1 MKLLRLKLNTNF
13 RSLKAGFEVKFRG
26 TLETPDLSRLYQF
39 EPLCF
44 AGLNGSGKSN
54 VLEALGNIFYHLEL
68 CANRF
73 KPDAFKSFFSPNKNI
88 NGPDAFE
95 LEYLIDLD
103 GGEQFDQ
110 NDGLFKVL
118 IKKQAG
124 SDPEMEVLMFS
135 VERLNIQ
142 ASKIPLVATSFDQ
155 RSSGKSFLPELVVGY
170 SSGENE
176 ILSIPFI
183 KSRLIHFDEYA
194 QSSLRGEKF
203 TKPES
208 SLVYIDSEM
217 SQAVLLACL
226 IFEDE
231 DTLKPLRDEL
241 GVYGLRS
248 FRMHLANQV
257 MNIGDREGGLHKYA
271 VLNQIEDRIQVLRNL
286 ATSFFEEPIK
296 EEVNS
301 LTDQPRYIL
310 TLDFYVDET
319 MKEAFKDVFKS
330 SLETFQFFQLLY
342 ELNNNSLEPANIA
355 GGIKEEVYKSAGFYT
370 DGKLPKPGP
379 EDMVFFFLDFMI
391 MKKVNGVEEPIELL
405 LREFSDGEHQF
416 LHTMGICLLLK
427 DKRTIMLLDEPET
440 HFNPDWRSKFINVLN
455 KSMEAGGGNNF
466 MKDILLTSH
475 SPFIISDC
483 KRDNVF
489 VFRNGEVFHP
499 KINTFGASIGL
510 VMDEIFLKDDTISD
524 FAKEELLRLREL
536 PTGTL
541 EEIKSVKEASRSVGE
556 SAEKVLLFRDLIVK
570 ENELKKTQ

>member
-1 MKLLRLKLNTNF
+1 
-13 RSLKAGFEVKFRG
+13 
-26 TLETPDLSRLYQF
+26 
-39 EPLCF
+39 
-44 AGLNGSGKSN
+44 
-54 VLEALGNIFYHLEL
+54 
-68 CANRF
+68 
-73 KPDAFKSFFSPNKNI
+73 
-88 NGPDAFE
+88 
-95 LEYLIDLD
+95 
-103 GGEQFDQ
+103 
-110 NDGLFKVL
+110 
-118 IKKQAG
+118 
-124 SDPEMEVLMFS
+124 MEVISFS
-135 VERLNIQ
+135 VEKLSIQ
-142 ASKIPLVATSFDQ
+142 SSKIPLVASSFEQ

-194 QSSLRGEKF
+194 QSCLRGEKF

-226 IFEDE
+226 IFENE
-231 DTLKPLRDEL
+231 NTLKPLRDEL
-241 GVYGLRS
+241 GIHGLRS
-248 FRMHLANQV
+248 FRMHLGNHV
-257 MNIGDREGGLHKYA
+257 MNIGDREGGLHKYP
-271 VLNQIEDRIQVLRNL
+271 VLNQIEDRIQVLRNI
-286 ATSFFEEPIK
+286 ATSFFEEPINEETDENSIK
-296 EEVNS
+296 E
-301 LTDQPRYIL
+301 QQRYVL

-319 MKEAFKDVFKS
+319 MNEALRDVFRS
-330 SLETFQFFQLLY
+330 SIEMFQFFQLLY
-342 ELNNNSLEPANIA
+342 ELNNNFLEPANIT

-379 EDMVFFFLDFMI
+379 ENMVFFFLDFMI
-391 MKKVNGVEEPIELL
+391 RKKVNGLEEPIELL

-416 LHTMGICLLLK
+416 LHSMGICLLLK
-427 DKRTIMLLDEPET
+427 DKRTVMLLDEPET

-455 KSMEAGGGNNF
+455 KSMEAGGGNNL

-499 KINTFGASIGL
+499 KINTFGASVGL
-510 VMDEIFLKDDTISD
+510 VMDEVFLKDDTISD
-524 FAKEELLRLREL
+524 FAKEEILRLRGL
-536 PTGTL
+536 PANTL
-541 EEIKSVKEASRSVGE
+541 DEINNVKEASRSVGE

>member
-1 MKLLRLKLNTNF
+1 MKLLRLKLNNDF
-13 RSLKAGFEVKFRG
+13 RSLKGGFEIKFRDISIRNE
-26 TLETPDLSRLYQF
+26 LMRLQQF
-39 EPLCF
+39 EPFCF

-73 KPDAFKSFFSPNKNI
+73 KPDSLKSFFSPSKNI

-95 LEYLIDLD
+95 LEYLIFKHDLIDILD
-103 GGEQFDQ
+103 GYNIIRIVKDAGKDPVMY
-110 NDGLFKVL
+110 LKYVL
-118 IKKQAG
+118 ESENTKEEI
-124 SDPEMEVLMFS
+124 
-135 VERLNIQ
+135 
-142 ASKIPLVATSFDQ
+142 IPIVATSFEKAAP
-155 RSSGKSFLPELVVGY
+155 GKIYLPDLVVGY

-194 QSSLRGEKF
+194 QSALRGETF

-226 IFEDE
+226 MFENE
-231 DTLKPLRDEL
+231 NTLKPLHDEL
-241 GVYGLRS
+241 GIHGLRS
-248 FRMHLANQV
+248 FRMHLCNHV
-257 MNIGDREGGLHKYA
+257 MCVGDQRGEIGMHKYA
-271 VLNQIEDRIQVLRNL
+271 VFRQIVDRIQVLRNL

-319 MKEAFKDVFKS
+319 IKAAFKDVFHN
-330 SLETFQFFQLLY
+330 SLEMFQFFQLLY
-342 ELNNNSLEPANIA
+342 ELNNNFLEPANIA

-391 MKKVNGVEEPIELL
+391 RKEVNGVEEPIELL

-455 KSMEAGGGNNF
+455 KSMEAGGGNNL
-466 MKDILLTSH
+466 MNDILITSH

-499 KINTFGASIGL
+499 KINTFGASIGI